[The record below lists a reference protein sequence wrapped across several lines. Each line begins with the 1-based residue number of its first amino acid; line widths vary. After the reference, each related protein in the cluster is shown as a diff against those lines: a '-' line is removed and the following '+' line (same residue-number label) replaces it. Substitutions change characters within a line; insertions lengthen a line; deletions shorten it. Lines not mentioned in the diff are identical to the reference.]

1 LIKTGFSKLLFRYPI
16 ADLFRA
22 LGEKSVRSQQSCDGH
37 HSAHVHLPSTLFFSE
52 GDMSTAV
59 LEPVV
64 KEPIVVEPAKAEV
77 VAVTASAPVAEEK
90 WSDPHPLLPVFIAGA
105 ISLVISGIFIGSV
118 LIWLAVRH
126 SGIMAP

>member
-1 LIKTGFSKLLFRYPI
+1 
-16 ADLFRA
+16 
-22 LGEKSVRSQQSCDGH
+22 V
-37 HSAHVHLPSTLFFSE
+37 FFSE

-64 KEPIVVEPAKAEV
+64 QETIVAEPAKAEI
-77 VAVTASAPVAEEK
+77 AANAPATEEK

-105 ISLVISGIFIGSV
+105 ISLVISGMFIGSI

-126 SGIMAP
+126 SGVMAP